1 MLAFSVVLLGLSSP
15 LPRTIEPTTHQL
27 HAAIECAN
35 RGRSNSGPD
44 LSKRARRSHARTL
57 FRRHP
62 SKANAVARPPK
73 GTAVERPQS
82 DRPPRLEGR
91 NTSTR
96 GNMTATWSTSS
107 FASSLPQLSEL
118 NMTATRQRLLREANE
133 FISTAAGTVM
143 MRPLEL
149 DVVAA
154 GVVASALGSVWVFY
168 TLASIKLGTPIEHK
182 YEFGPPQAHE
192 APACFP
198 DAALDDIPLRGT
210 ANL

>member
-27 HAAIECAN
+27 HAAIE
-35 RGRSNSGPD
+35 
-44 LSKRARRSHARTL
+44 
-57 FRRHP
+57 HP

-149 DVVAA
+149 IVAA

>member
-15 LPRTIEPTTHQL
+15 LPHTIEPTTHQL
-27 HAAIECAN
+27 HAAIE
-35 RGRSNSGPD
+35 R
-44 LSKRARRSHARTL
+44 
-57 FRRHP
+57 P
-62 SKANAVARPPK
+62 SKPNAVARPPK
-73 GTAVERPQS
+73 GTAVEPPQS
-82 DRPPRLEGR
+82 DRPWLEGR
-91 NTSTR
+91 NTTPLRNASTR
-96 GNMTATWSTSS
+96 GNTTAIWSTSS

-118 NMTATRQRLLREANE
+118 NVSATRQRLLREANE
-133 FISTAAGTVM
+133 FISAAAGTVM

-149 DVVAA
+149 VVAA